1 LTFLTVFV
9 KVVSMGKRDEIVTAA
24 VEVFGRYG
32 FRQTSMDLVA
42 QAAGVSRPAL
52 YQYFRNKQDVFAAV
66 AEQVTDQLVT
76 AAHRARDAE
85 GTLADRV
92 YGVLAVRL
100 DATAGLAE
108 IRYRQELVDQAQA
121 MGLSPADDKLVYV
134 LAQLLADT
142 PEPLETAA
150 ALLAAASG
158 IGGSGGGP
166 DTVHRRLR
174 RLVDLVVAGLGA
186 AS

>member
-1 LTFLTVFV
+1 
-9 KVVSMGKRDEIVTAA
+9 MDKREEIVTAA

-66 AEQVTDQLVT
+66 AEQVTGRLVA
-76 AAHRARDAE
+76 AAHGARDAE

-108 IRYRQELVDQAQA
+108 PRYRQELMEQAQA
-121 MGLSPADDKLVYV
+121 MGLSPVDEKLVHV

-142 PEPLETAA
+142 AEPLETAS
-150 ALLAAASG
+150 ALLAAAAG
-158 IGGSGGGP
+158 IDGSGGGP

-174 RLVDLVVAGLGA
+174 RLVDLVVAGLGTER
-186 AS
+186 